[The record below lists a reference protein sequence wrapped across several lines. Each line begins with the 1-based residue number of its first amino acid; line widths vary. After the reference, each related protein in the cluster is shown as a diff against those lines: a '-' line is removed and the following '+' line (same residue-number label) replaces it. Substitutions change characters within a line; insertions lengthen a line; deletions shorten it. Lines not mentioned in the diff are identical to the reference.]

1 MITTVAPAKVNWT
14 LEVLGRR
21 DDGYHEIRTV
31 LQTIELHDE
40 LTLEVGLSEGIR
52 VTGSQTPPGEDLVVG
67 AADLFVAASGGFG
80 GIDVRVV
87 KRIPLSAGLGGGSS
101 DAAAT
106 LRALQAAAG
115 TDLSNTDLANLAATL
130 GSDVPFFLRGGA
142 ALGQGRGEILTQ
154 LPEPDPVW
162 LVLVVPAIVIPNK
175 TGTMYA
181 SLADS
186 DFSDGSKTGAF
197 VDRVRSDHL
206 IPEALLFNAF
216 ERTAFEN
223 FPALG
228 TLHDWMLQAG
238 ARSVHLCGAGPSLFA
253 LASGEPEARAI
264 RARLN
269 RQRKGE
275 RVYVVRTITADE
287 ATLIWADTGPP
298 ARSHS

>member
-1 MITTVAPAKVNWT
+1 MITTVAPAKINWT

-40 LTLEVGLSEGIR
+40 LTLEPGAGEGIR
-52 VTGSQTPPGEDLVVG
+52 VTGSQTPPGEDLIVR
-67 AADLFVAASGGFG
+67 AADLFGVASGWSSGV
-80 GIDVRVV
+80 DVRVV
-87 KRIPLSAGLGGGSS
+87 KRIPVAAGLGGASS

-106 LRALQAAAG
+106 LRALQAASEEA
-115 TDLSNTDLANLAATL
+115 LNESELMNLAATI
-130 GSDVPFFLRGGA
+130 GSDVPFFLRGGT
-142 ALGQGRGEILTQ
+142 ALGQGRGEVLTP
-154 LPEPDPVW
+154 LPDPEPAW
-162 LVLVVPAIVIPNK
+162 LVLVVPAIRIPNK

-181 SLADS
+181 WLADS
-186 DFSDGSKTGAF
+186 DFSGGGKTGAF
-197 VDRVRSDHL
+197 VDRVRSDRL
-206 IPEALLFNAF
+206 IPEDLLSNAF
-216 ERTAFEN
+216 ERAAFET
-223 FPALG
+223 FPALR

-275 RVYVVRTITADE
+275 RVYVVRTVTADE
-287 ATLIWADTGPP
+287 ATLMWTDVAQST
-298 ARSHS
+298 